1 MVYTGQFNL
10 TLIYVHPNLNL
21 GHFHPKQPIPT
32 LPNIFGRILTYQDLS
47 FSKKINGP
55 MVQKFHYETP
65 NIVE

>member
-47 FSKKINGP
+47 LSIKKN
-55 MVQKFHYETP
+55 
-65 NIVE
+65 

>member
-32 LPNIFGRILTYQDLS
+32 LPNIFGRILTYQDLY
-47 FSKKINGP
+47 KKKL
-55 MVQKFHYETP
+55 MVPWFKNSTTRPQ
-65 NIVE
+65 IL